1 MIHKLYVNIAGWS
14 KLDVSFSKKDII
26 DTMAYD
32 NKKKKHTY
40 YMIVSEDDRVPPIMP
55 PEWIVLRSQEELDE
69 YINVYNERQ
78 RLESMSIIDL
88 KREIVKNQVIKTLKK

>member
-32 NKKKKHTY
+32 NKKKKHEY
-40 YMIVSEDDRVPPIMP
+40 YMIVSEDDRVPPITP
-55 PEWIVLRSQEELDE
+55 PEWIVLRSQEEIEE

-78 RLESMSIIDL
+78 RLENMSVMEL
-88 KREIVKNQVIKTLKK
+88 KEYILNKNLK